1 MTIMTDKAMPAMPGL
16 PAAQAAACKRVG
28 WYVKPS
34 IVRFG
39 LCLFCWAVPIVAS
52 AKEPAVGL
60 PQEGEVAFE
69 SKVRPL
75 LVAKCQSCHGEKLAE
90 AGLRLD
96 SRRSVLIGSESGAV
110 VVPGDAAQGK
120 LLDAVRHVGLLAMPP
135 DDALSADD
143 IATLEKWI
151 AAGLPWSGPGGDA
164 PVDAGPATHTPD
176 HPADMEQ
183 RLATSLVTHW
193 AFTPPL
199 RHVAPAVPLSPLH
212 ASPTTGSR
220 AGWNTSPIDRFI
232 AERIIAAGLEPS
244 PEASPRELV
253 RRLWFDLTG
262 LPPPADQADVLC
274 ESPSHEAFCAL
285 TDRLLATP

>member
-16 PAAQAAACKRVG
+16 PAARAAACKRVG
-28 WYVKPS
+28 WCVKPS

-39 LCLFCWAVPIVAS
+39 LCLICWALPMLAS
-52 AKEPAVGL
+52 AKEPAVGV

-96 SRRSVLIGSESGAV
+96 SRRSVLIGGESGAV

-135 DDALSADD
+135 DDTLSADD
-143 IATLEKWI
+143 IAVLEKWI

-164 PVDAGPATHTPD
+164 PVDTGPATHTPD

-183 RLATSLVTHW
+183 RLAT
-193 AFTPPL
+193 
-199 RHVAPAVPLSPLH
+199 
-212 ASPTTGSR
+212 
-220 AGWNTSPIDRFI
+220 
-232 AERIIAAGLEPS
+232 AAGNALGLYTTPATRCSRSAAVATARLAHHGEQGRLEHIP
-244 PEASPRELV
+244 
-253 RRLWFDLTG
+253 
-262 LPPPADQADVLC
+262 
-274 ESPSHEAFCAL
+274 
-285 TDRLLATP
+285 DRSVHRGPNHCCWS